1 MNNKKTLYLIASVIG
16 GFLLMKLLKSSGMSF
31 KKKLVDLAEAE
42 WNKWNKPTKVKE
54 GDPRTIKDLR
64 NYYKIGTGLNWSDQK
79 MISTA
84 WSATFISYIMK
95 MAGAGKNFLYST
107 LHSDYIQ
114 RAKKNK
120 ANGIKTFQ
128 AYKPNEI
135 AITPGDLVC
144 YPRQVGVTYETS
156 GGYFAHCDIVTNIE
170 NNKATAI
177 GGNVSNSVS
186 KSVYSVDNNNKI
198 TDPKIHVVIKTLI

>member
-1 MNNKKTLYLIASVIG
+1 M
-16 GFLLMKLLKSSGMSF
+16 
-31 KKKLVDLAEAE
+31 
-42 WNKWNKPTKVKE
+42 
-54 GDPRTIKDLR
+54 
-64 NYYKIGTGLNWSDQK
+64 
-79 MISTA
+79 
-84 WSATFISYIMK
+84 
-95 MAGAGKNFLYST
+95 
-107 LHSDYIQ
+107 
-114 RAKKNK
+114 
-120 ANGIKTFQ
+120 Q